1 MTTLEIVL
9 IVIFIALVFDFLN
22 GFHDSA
28 NSIATIVSTQVLTPQ
43 RAVLFAAF
51 FNFIAAFTFD
61 VAVAKTIGKGLIEIS
76 DIDVWV
82 LTGGLLGAI
91 FWNLFTWYF
100 GLPVSSSHALIGGYG
115 GAAVLKMGWGV
126 LILPGW
132 IKVVSFIFLAPMI
145 GMILG
150 IINMYVTTWVVR
162 NMKPRKVDKTFRK
175 LQLVSA
181 GLYSLGH
188 GTNDA
193 QKTMGIIAGVLFS
206 AKFIDSFYIPFYVVI
221 ICHAAIAL
229 GTLYGGW
236 RIVKTMGMSITRLK
250 PIGGFCAE
258 FSGATTLIGTA
269 LFGIPVSTTQT
280 ITGAIMGVGSVHR
293 LSAVRW
299 GVAGKIIWAWI
310 LTIPLSM
317 ISGAI
322 FYWVISLFV

>member
-1 MTTLEIVL
+1 MIEIVL
-9 IVIFIALVFDFLN
+9 IVIFLALVFDFLN

-43 RAVLFAAF
+43 KAVLFAAF

-61 VAVAKTIGKGLIEIS
+61 VAVAKTIGKELVHIT
-76 DIDVWV
+76 DIDAWV

-115 GAAVLKMGWGV
+115 GAAVMKLGWSV
-126 LILPGW
+126 LIIPGW
-132 IKVVSFIFLAPMI
+132 IKVIAFIVLAPVI
-145 GMILG
+145 GMVLG
-150 IINMYVTTWVVR
+150 TINMYVTTWIVR
-162 NMKPRKVDKTFRK
+162 NMKPKKVDNVFRK

-181 GLYSLGH
+181 GFYSLGH

-206 AKFIDSFYIPFYVVI
+206 TKIIDSFYIPFYVVL

-229 GTLYGGW
+229 GTMYGGW
-236 RIVKTMGMSITRLK
+236 RIVKTMGMKITKLK

-258 FSGATTLIGTA
+258 FAGATTLLGTA
-269 LFGIPVSTTQT
+269 FLGIPVSTTQT
-280 ITGAIMGVGSVHR
+280 ITGAIVGVGSVQR

-299 GVAGKIIWAWI
+299 GVAGKIVWAWV

-317 ISGAI
+317 LSGAGI
-322 FYWVISLFV
+322 YWVISLFL

>member
-1 MTTLEIVL
+1 MIEIVL
-9 IVIFIALVFDFLN
+9 IVIFLALVFDFLN

-43 RAVLFAAF
+43 KAVLFAAF

-61 VAVAKTIGKGLIEIS
+61 VAVAKTIGKELVHIT
-76 DIDVWV
+76 DIDAWV

-115 GAAVLKMGWGV
+115 GAAVMKLGWGV
-126 LILPGW
+126 LIIPGW
-132 IKVVSFIFLAPMI
+132 IKVIAFIVLAPVI
-145 GMILG
+145 GLLLG
-150 IINMYVTTWVVR
+150 TINMYVTTWIVR
-162 NMKPRKVDKTFRK
+162 NMKPKKVDNVFRK

-181 GLYSLGH
+181 GFYSFGH

-206 AKFIDSFYIPFYVVI
+206 SKIIDSFYIPFYVVL

-229 GTLYGGW
+229 GTMYGGW
-236 RIVKTMGMSITRLK
+236 RIVKTMGMKITKLK

-258 FSGATTLIGTA
+258 FAGATTLLGTA

-280 ITGAIMGVGSVHR
+280 ITGAIVGVGSVQR

-299 GVAGKIIWAWI
+299 GVAGKIVWAWV

-317 ISGAI
+317 LSGAG
-322 FYWVISLFV
+322 FYWLISLFL

>member
-1 MTTLEIVL
+1 MIEIVL
-9 IVIFIALVFDFLN
+9 VVIFIALVFDFLN

-43 RAVLFAAF
+43 KAVLFAAF
-51 FNFIAAFTFD
+51 FNFVAAFTFD
-61 VAVAKTIGKGLIEIS
+61 VAVAKTIGKGLV
-76 DIDVWV
+76 DITNIDAWV

-115 GAAVLKMGWGV
+115 GAAVMKLGWGV

-132 IKVVSFIFLAPMI
+132 IKVVAFIVLAPAI
-145 GMILG
+145 GLILG
-150 IINMYVTTWVVR
+150 IINMYVTTWIVKD
-162 NMKPRKVDKTFRK
+162 MKPVKVDKVFRK

-181 GLYSLGH
+181 GFYSLGH

-206 AKFIDSFYIPFYVVI
+206 ANFIDSFYIPFYVVLL
-221 ICHAAIAL
+221 CHAAIAL
-229 GTLYGGW
+229 GTMYGGW
-236 RIVKTMGMSITRLK
+236 RIVKTMGMKITKLK

-258 FSGATTLIGTA
+258 FAGATTLIGTA
-269 LFGIPVSTTQT
+269 ILGIPVSTTQT
-280 ITGAIMGVGSVHR
+280 ITGAIVGVGSIQR

-299 GVAGKIIWAWI
+299 GVAGKIVWAWV

-317 ISGAI
+317 LSGAG
-322 FYWVISLFV
+322 FYWIISLFL